1 MVVTCVRRDC
11 LLDVVFDHYTLSWR
25 NKMTTLEKLNPI
37 FRQVFEDDE
46 ISLNRETTADDVE
59 AWDSLSHINL
69 VIAIEMAFKIRFAL
83 GELQS
88 LKNVGN
94 LADLIDKKLSKK

>member
-1 MVVTCVRRDC
+1 
-11 LLDVVFDHYTLSWR
+11 
-25 NKMTTLEKLNPI
+25 MTTLEKLNPI

-46 ISLNRETTADDVE
+46 INIKRETTADDID

-69 VIAIEMAFKIRFAL
+69 VIAIEMGFNVRFAL
-83 GELQS
+83 GELQT

>member
-1 MVVTCVRRDC
+1 MAI
-11 LLDVVFDHYTLSWR
+11 LENLS
-25 NKMTTLEKLNPI
+25 PI

-46 ISLNRETTADDVE
+46 INLTRETTADDID

-69 VIAIEMAFKIRFAL
+69 VLAIEMEFKIRFAL
-83 GELQS
+83 GELQT

-94 LADLIDKKLSKK
+94 LADLIDRKLIRK

>member
-1 MVVTCVRRDC
+1 MAI
-11 LLDVVFDHYTLSWR
+11 LENLS
-25 NKMTTLEKLNPI
+25 PI

-46 ISLNRETTADDVE
+46 INLTLETTADDID

-69 VIAIEMAFKIRFAL
+69 VLALEMEFKIRFAL
-83 GELQS
+83 GELQT

-94 LADLIDKKLSKK
+94 LADLIEKKLGQK

>member
-1 MVVTCVRRDC
+1 MAI
-11 LLDVVFDHYTLSWR
+11 LENLS
-25 NKMTTLEKLNPI
+25 PI

-46 ISLNRETTADDVE
+46 INLTLETTADDID

-69 VIAIEMAFKIRFAL
+69 VLALEMEFKIRFAL
-83 GELQS
+83 GELQT

-94 LADLIDKKLSKK
+94 LADLIEKKLGKK